1 MYEIYSPIIALFSLP
16 QNNHFWHMIPSERF
30 TMIQEMLKQNPEDS
44 FLHYAV
50 ALEFKKH
57 GDLKKAIEMLE
68 ELSEKQPD
76 YLATY
81 YQLGKMQE
89 ENAQPEKAINTY
101 KKGIDLAKTQNDRK
115 ALGELNEALMLLEE

>member
-1 MYEIYSPIIALFSLP
+1 MIIYTFAELN
-16 QNNHFWHMIPSERF
+16 QNNHFWQMIPSERF
-30 TMIQEMLKQNPEDS
+30 TMIREMLEQNPEDS

-68 ELSEKQPD
+68 ELQQKDPE

-89 ENAQPEKAINTY
+89 ENGLPEKAISTY
-101 KKGIDLAKTQNDRK
+101 QSGIELAKKQNDRK

>member
-1 MYEIYSPIIALFSLP
+1 
-16 QNNHFWHMIPSERF
+16 MIPSERF
-30 TMIQEMLKQNPEDS
+30 TMIQEMLRQNPEDS

-68 ELSEKQPD
+68 ELSEKHPD
-76 YLATY
+76 YLASY

-89 ENAQPEKAINTY
+89 ENAQPKKAINTY
-101 KKGIDLAKTQNDRK
+101 KKGIELAKTQNDRK